1 MNEKEMLIANVRAS
15 EEVGQQITAKEG
27 DINKLLTKKAARRK
41 ATGGESLMGRILWFM
56 FIYCCLFSCGT
67 AIIIGTIGKIWSPL
81 GTLACLIF
89 CGYMI
94 YFYFVGGFV
103 LNDKIKKT
111 QNELKELEQSP
122 QLSWIP
128 AEYRTSSCI
137 TAIISYVQSGRAD
150 TMKEVLNLLETDMH
164 NQRMENAAALGA
176 YYGAQSGRL

>member
-15 EEVGQQITAKEG
+15 EEVGQQITSKEG
-27 DINKLLTKKAARRK
+27 EIDKLLTKKAARRK

-67 AIIIGTIGKIWSPL
+67 VIIISTIGKIWEPL

-89 CGYMI
+89 CGYLI
-94 YFYFVGGFV
+94 YFYFVEGFV
-103 LNDKIKKT
+103 LNVKIKKA
-111 QNELKELEQSP
+111 QKEIEVLEQSP

-128 AEYRTSSCI
+128 AEYRKSNCI

-150 TMKEVLNLLETDMH
+150 TMKEALNILEQDMH